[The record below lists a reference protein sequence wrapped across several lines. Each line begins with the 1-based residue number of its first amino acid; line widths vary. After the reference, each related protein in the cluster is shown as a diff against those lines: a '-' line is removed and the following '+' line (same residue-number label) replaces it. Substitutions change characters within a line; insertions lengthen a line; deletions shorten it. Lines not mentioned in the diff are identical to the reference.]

1 MAGPRAPVAAL
12 AALLAVAAFA
22 CCAVAEPPPSER
34 SALLAFLTATPHER
48 RLGWNASTP
57 ACGWVGVKCDAA
69 NTTVVEVRLPGVG
82 LIGAIPPGTLG
93 RLTNLRV
100 LSLRSNRVLGTIPD
114 DVLQLPSLKAL
125 FLQQNLLSGP
135 IPSGIQRLA
144 GLERLVLSHNN
155 LSGSI
160 PFALNN
166 LTALRVLK
174 LDGNHLSGS
183 IPSISIAG
191 LSVLNVSDNNLNGS
205 IPKSLSRFPRDS
217 FAGNLQLCGDPLPA
231 CSSPFFPPAP
241 SPGLSP
247 GGGGPA
253 PGSSK
258 KRKLSGA
265 AIAGIVVG
273 AVVLVLLLLIAIVLC
288 TVSKR
293 RSAGAREGPKAATS
307 AAAAAGAARGQPPPA
322 SGEGGGGGGG
332 MTSSSKEDLG
342 GGASGSAAAVAA
354 AAAGAAAGEQS
365 RLVFVG
371 KGAGYSFDLEDLLR
385 ASAEVLGKGSVGT
398 SYKAV
403 LEEGTTVVVKRLK
416 DVAVARREFDAH
428 MEALGRVE
436 HRNVLPVRAY
446 YFSKDEKLLVY
457 DYLPNGSLSAM
468 LHGSRGSGRTPLDWD
483 ARMRSALSAARG
495 LAQLH
500 TVHNLVHGNVKASNV
515 LLRPDAD
522 AAALSDFSLHQLFAP
537 SSTRAGGYRAP
548 EVVDTRRL
556 TFKSDVYSLGVLLL
570 ELLTGKSPSHASLE
584 GDGTLDLPRWVQSVV
599 REEWT
604 AEVFDVELVRL
615 GASAEEEMV
624 ALLQVA
630 MACVATVPDAR
641 PDAPDV
647 VRMIEEIGGGHGGRT
662 TTEESEG
669 VRGTSEEERSRSGGT
684 PPAAPTP

>member
-12 AALLAVAAFA
+12 AALLAVAAFT

-57 ACGWVGVKCDAA
+57 ACGWVGVTCDAA
-69 NTTVVEVRLPGVG
+69 NSTVVEVRLPGVG
-82 LIGAIPPGTLG
+82 IVGAIPPGTLG

-114 DVLQLPSLKAL
+114 DLLQLPGLKAL

-135 IPSGIQRLA
+135 IPSGIQRLG

-191 LSVLNVSDNNLNGS
+191 LSILNVSDNNLNGS
-205 IPKSLSRFPRDS
+205 IPKSLSRFPRES
-217 FAGNLQLCGDPLPA
+217 FAGNLQLCGDPLPP
-231 CSSPFFPPAP
+231 CSSAFFPPTP
-241 SPGLSP
+241 SPGASP

-273 AVVLVLLLLIAIVLC
+273 AVVVGLLLLIAIVLC
-288 TVSKR
+288 AVSKR
-293 RSAGAREGPKAATS
+293 RSAAAREGPKAATS
-307 AAAAAGAARGQPPPA
+307 AAAAAAAPAARGQPPPA
-322 SGEGGGGGGG
+322 SSEGGGI
-332 MTSSSKEDLG
+332 TSSSKEDLG

-468 LHGSRGSGRTPLDWD
+468 LHGSRGSGRTPLDWEM
-483 ARMRSALSAARG
+483 RMRSALSAARG

-500 TVHNLVHGNVKASNV
+500 TVHNLVHGDVKASNV

-537 SSTRAGGYRAP
+537 STTRAGGYRAP

-570 ELLTGKSPSHASLE
+570 ELLTGKSPSHSSLE

-669 VRGTSEEERSRSGGT
+669 VRGTSEGERSRSGGT